1 MTKFVTIVGV
11 PPVSNFDQ
19 TTNSRFVILSTQP
32 MPNFRTWPDVSFIW
46 RRTNADARF
55 AGIGRAVVVV

>member
-19 TTNSRFVILSTQP
+19 TTNPRFVILSTQP
-32 MPNFRTWPDVSFIW
+32 IQASARGRTFHSSGEGPT
-46 RRTNADARF
+46 RRTFRWCWQS
-55 AGIGRAVVVV
+55 GGCSL